1 LASSV
6 YLFAVSERL
15 SKLSW
20 KELKHVYNFQNQG
33 YIEPGQSGYLH
44 GIRFGHTVITL
55 KIFEFRSTDWT
66 SEQVMQSDM
75 PELTTWRFVSSPD
88 EAGNQAKMEMGLNAV
103 TSRGT
108 LVWPE
113 F

>member
-1 LASSV
+1 
-6 YLFAVSERL
+6 
-15 SKLSW
+15 
-20 KELKHVYNFQNQG
+20 
-33 YIEPGQSGYLH
+33 
-44 GIRFGHTVITL
+44 
-55 KIFEFRSTDWT
+55 
-66 SEQVMQSDM
+66 MQSDM

-113 F
+113 FYALYKRSLYCLCANTDYGIFQKHIPPQPDI